1 MHKYKDTQE
10 VNKMANSL
18 FVKIKEAVTQW
29 IKDDDEKF
37 KSKNIILEIVENNK
51 ERLYVILNFGECM
64 AAIVVAEPDFA
75 PYRFVSFEAAAMKND
90 IMTMPYSW
98 YDEEGNTIEEI
109 IKNLDKAI
117 DIVLEYSNSQ
127 MLTSHRTYFA

>member
-1 MHKYKDTQE
+1 MD
-10 VNKMANSL
+10 NSL
-18 FVKIKEAVTQW
+18 FVKVKEVVTQW
-29 IKDDDEKF
+29 IKDNEEKF
-37 KSKNIILEIVENNK
+37 KSKNIVIEIVENNK

-75 PYRFVSFEAAAMKND
+75 PYRFVSFEVAAMENG
-90 IMTMPYSW
+90 ISTMPYSW

-117 DIVLEYSNSQ
+117 DVALEYNNSQ
-127 MLTSHRTYFA
+127 GTASV

>member
-1 MHKYKDTQE
+1 MD
-10 VNKMANSL
+10 NSL
-18 FVKIKEAVTQW
+18 FVKVKEVVTQW
-29 IKDDDEKF
+29 IKDNEEKF
-37 KSKNIILEIVENNK
+37 KSKNIVIEIVENNK

-75 PYRFVSFEAAAMKND
+75 PYRFVSFEVAAMENG
-90 IMTMPYSW
+90 ISTMPYSW

-117 DIVLEYSNSQ
+117 DIALEYNNFQSTASV
-127 MLTSHRTYFA
+127 